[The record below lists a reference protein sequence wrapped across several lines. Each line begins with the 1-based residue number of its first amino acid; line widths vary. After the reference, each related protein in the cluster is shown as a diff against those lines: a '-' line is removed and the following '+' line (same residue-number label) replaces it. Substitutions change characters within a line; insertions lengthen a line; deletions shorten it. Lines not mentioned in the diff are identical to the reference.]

1 MSPYKNWA
9 QLNRAHGWK
18 LALLA
23 KEEPYAMSVLMLLI
37 QMMDNYNAVVISFKA
52 LEELTDFKRT
62 TLSQRCIKPLK
73 EKGFIHVYKCGG
85 SNVYSVNPD
94 LIWSSWGK
102 NKDYAQ
108 FPANVVLASS
118 EQEDAIKKKVR
129 GSRKNLVD
137 PRQGEL
143 FD

>member
-1 MSPYKNWA
+1 M
-9 QLNRAHGWK
+9 
-18 LALLA
+18 
-23 KEEPYAMSVLMLLI
+23 
-37 QMMDNYNAVVISFKA
+37 
-52 LEELTDFKRT
+52 
-62 TLSQRCIKPLK
+62 PLK
-73 EKGFIHVYKCGG
+73 QWKVRRIGYLISCSKKTLTYLTILNFCIEKGFIYVYKSGV

-108 FPANVVLASS
+108 FPANFVLASS
-118 EQEDAIKKKVR
+118 EQENLIKKKIK